1 MNIERNVLSGVNSA
15 IAVIF
20 IWSTW
25 LVVSRVGVQSN
36 LTIFDLA
43 AIRYGVSSI
52 IALPF
57 VLYYKP
63 WKTLTLRK
71 LIVLT
76 LLLGPLYVFCVFAG
90 FVYAPVAHGGIFL
103 NGSLPAITLV
113 MGLIIYKQKLSFNQA
128 FGLGL
133 IVLACVFA
141 LLDLSA
147 VVNFYTW
154 RGDLLFFLSA
164 IFFSG
169 YLLVARNWNL
179 SLIEILFCS
188 SVINCIIYLPI
199 WFLFLPKGALDVTSN
214 QLALQIF
221 YQGII
226 PNVVGLLLVANAAKN
241 IGSAATAAFLAAVP
255 SLSSLLGVV
264 FLQEVLGILGWLSV
278 ILITPGILMVAFSQK
293 NVES

>member
-1 MNIERNVLSGVNSA
+1 MSGVNSA